1 MLRTDTD
8 ALGAAAFVEKI
19 AKELY
24 QSVYVGL
31 GGSLDDGIDWASRGG
46 VFVGIFIKILILL
59 AIIGA
64 VYWLLVY
71 IVKHSQKFL
80 GLSDKQ
86 IKITRS
92 VLRYMWCVAVILA
105 VMTQIGVPSH
115 IVSGFTHAAS
125 WAGFYYVLWSVSGS
139 FIKRV
144 LDYYGWNE
152 SIEQLLK
159 NLVFVLILFLA
170 SGTILAQ
177 FGFNIVSLITGL
189 GIVGVAVGFAAQS
202 TLANFIS
209 GIAIL
214 IEQSFQVG
222 DWVRIGTQEG
232 RVVKIALRTTHILDR
247 NNIVIILPNST
258 VASSEVLNLTSK
270 TFIRFDVPV
279 RVALNSDVDK
289 VRGLIL
295 GILKQNDSLL
305 THPLPSVTLD
315 RVGEYDIHFIVRF
328 WVSPAAVARLPI
340 IKENLIENIKKEL
353 DKNGIVT
360 PFPHMQVVPHKEI
373 QTNEPPKDEKVD
385 DKPTPKKENESV
397 YQNSGLGNA
406 QSFPDGS

>member
-1 MLRTDTD
+1 MLQTEK
-8 ALGAAAFVEKI
+8 ALGAMAFIEKI

-31 GGSLDDGIDWASRGG
+31 GGSLDDGMDWATRGLALAG
-46 VFVGIFIKILILL
+46 VGIKILILL
-59 AIIGA
+59 VLIG
-64 VYWLLVY
+64 VFYWLFVY
-71 IVKHSQKFL
+71 IVKHSEKFL
-80 GLSDKQ
+80 GLTKKQ
-86 IKITRS
+86 VKIARS
-92 VLRYMWCVAVILA
+92 TLRYLWFVVVILA
-105 VMTQIGVPSH
+105 VMTQFGVKSTT
-115 IVSGFTHAAS
+115 ITAFTQAS
-125 WAGFYYVLWSVSGS
+125 AWALAYYVLWAISGS
-139 FIKRV
+139 MIKRV

-328 WVSPAAVARLPI
+328 WVSPATVARLPL

-373 QTNEPPKDEKVD
+373 QTNEPPKDEKLD